1 MFHRPRSSIGSSRT
15 RSRAAS
21 KKTGGSRP
29 RGPQAPQGARRGPAQ
44 VARAD
49 RARLAPGAGGPTRRW
64 PHGSHRDQRTTE
76 KPSEEARVS
85 GGYYLSPEA
94 RANLDEICA
103 FVADDSV
110 DAALRVLDALEDA
123 FEQLAAMPE
132 I

>member
-1 MFHRPRSSIGSSRT
+1 
-15 RSRAAS
+15 
-21 KKTGGSRP
+21 
-29 RGPQAPQGARRGPAQ
+29 
-44 VARAD
+44 
-49 RARLAPGAGGPTRRW
+49 
-64 PHGSHRDQRTTE
+64 
-76 KPSEEARVS
+76 VS

-132 I
+132 IGHRRQDLTHDQ